1 MENKNIL
8 DNILRVENLYFKIDE
23 FELLKNISLNLKGK
37 GFVGIIGANGSGKS
51 TLLKNIYRFLR
62 ANSGE
67 IYIKNKN
74 IKEYRTKE
82 LARELSVLTQKQEMS
97 FNFQVD
103 EIMDMATYS
112 QKKIYSTKVREEKIR
127 VALSLVGMEN
137 YIDRDF
143 LSLSGGEI
151 QRILIA
157 RLIFQ
162 GSEIL
167 ILDEPTNHLDIRY
180 QIEIMNLLKSLN
192 KTILMVLHDINLAS
206 YYCDYIYAMKNGEIL
221 YEGEESTI
229 LNKEIIKDIYEIDCE
244 IIEHP
249 IRKKKMV
256 IF

>member
-8 DNILRVENLYFKIDE
+8 DDILRVENLYFKIDK
-23 FELLKNISLNLKGK
+23 FELLKNISLNLKDK
-37 GFVGIIGANGSGKS
+37 SFVGIIGANGSGKS

-67 IYIKNKN
+67 IYVKNKN
-74 IKEYRTKE
+74 IKEYETKD

-112 QKKIYSTKVREEKIR
+112 HKKIYSTKVREEKIKES
-127 VALSLVGMEN
+127 LSLVGMEN

-143 LSLSGGEI
+143 FSLSGGEI

-180 QIEIMNLLKSLN
+180 QIEVMNLLKSLN
-192 KTILMVLHDINLAS
+192 KTVLMVLHDINLAS
-206 YYCDYIYAMKNGEIL
+206 FYCDYIYAMKNGEIL
-221 YEGEESTI
+221 YEGEGNSI
-229 LNKEIIKDIYEIDCE
+229 LNKEIIKEIYEVDCE